1 MSNIVLN
8 IEISSRYF
16 HVKNLV
22 NLLIYTY
29 KGIGY
34 IGIKFE
40 TIFYLNISLKWHT
53 ESLLGQII
61 N

>member
-40 TIFYLNISLKWHT
+40 TIFYLNISLKWLT
-53 ESLLGQII
+53 
-61 N
+61 